1 MSDSFGRVILA
12 VLLVM
17 RLLPFLVTH
26 RFVSGFQYLDEDE
39 RSTVVKWSIPINLA
53 ANTIIGILVQIQVFR
68 GHASLLQ
75 LILGSCSY
83 QDFDRMVLSI
93 IVSTAF
99 AAAISYA
106 GVGLYFKGDLGD
118 LRLNRAEKSRL
129 LLILAV
135 SLIPAMF
142 GFSFAAQGEKQVT
155 VTEFCRKTVLVE
167 EDLFFSKETEKNVS
181 FAALTNQSSA
191 FSLDE
196 AEYYL
201 SEDDRDLK
209 RQRIHIKNLAPG
221 ESATVYLNEDDSLNI
236 KKEGGSYIFLSDSD
250 GNLMESVELPALLEN
265 EVCRLS
271 EEGWEIYT
279 LPTAEEVEIAEKV
292 EVAPPEFSA
301 SAGFYLDDFDLEL
314 YSEPGTTIYY
324 TLDGSDPTL
333 DSLKY
338 EGPIHVD
345 NDNSTPSAYAGIL
358 NVIRDYK
365 LSIPS
370 FSAVK
375 KCMVIRA
382 AAADADGNLSKS
394 ITRSYFVGENSL
406 YSKEVVISLVTD
418 PKNLFDS
425 ETGIHV
431 TGSQYDQW
439 YDTAYKPGE
448 KVIIDY
454 NTQMENYFQHG
465 MEWERPA
472 SMEFFDNGELTLS
485 QDIGIR
491 VQGNVSRRSLKKKRL
506 SLYSRPQYSG
516 STYFGAN
523 LINDYSQHSL
533 LLRNGNLQA
542 ICQDLGSS
550 RPLLTQDHIPVT
562 TFLNGEYW
570 YNVFLYEKVNEKNIA
585 LKYGLTADNI
595 SYVANG
601 ERDANSEKGLIPYS
615 YIYNFPMDHEM
626 SIPENYETYCQYVDI
641 QSYIDQICFQS
652 YMSNLDVEEQRNT
665 LVWHTVIKENDGLG
679 DGRWRWGLIDM
690 DCNWGEYENASGLED
705 VYLLNPFTT
714 DDLMQIP
721 VTKWSVFYFLRSN
734 AEFCKQLIL
743 TYMDLMNTV
752 FTPEEAMKA
761 IERNGVKDKQIIRF
775 FENRRRPM
783 MEFITQE
790 FQLNGSRGTVKLTTD
805 FSGAQLRLNS
815 IVPELKG
822 IPIEDEAEAIAAEN
836 AESEETEKTAPPY
849 EWTGT
854 YFTDYPI
861 TVSADQPEFV
871 RWEVTSNGRT
881 RTYTSRT
888 IEVPVEEGGV
898 EIHAVFD

>member
-26 RFVSGFQYLDEDE
+26 RVVCGFHYLDEEE

-53 ANTIIGILVQIQVFR
+53 ANAVIGMLVQIDVFR

-75 LILGSCSY
+75 LIQGNCSY

-93 IVSTAF
+93 IVSTAMAF
-99 AAAISYA
+99 AMGYA
-106 GVGLYFKGDLGD
+106 GVGLYFKGDFED

-129 LLILAV
+129 FLILAAA
-135 SLIPAMF
+135 LIPAMF
-142 GFSFAAQGEKQVT
+142 GFSFAAQGEEQVKI
-155 VTEFCRKTVLVE
+155 TEFCRKTVLNE
-167 EDLFFSKETEKNVS
+167 EDFFTGEIEERKVS
-181 FAALTNQSSA
+181 FIVLTNQSSM
-191 FSLDE
+191 FSLEKMDF
-196 AEYYL
+196 YL

-209 RQRIHIKNLAPG
+209 RQQIGFKHLAPE
-221 ESATVYLNEDDSLNI
+221 ESVTVYLNEDDSLNI
-236 KKEGGSYIFLSDSD
+236 RKEGGSYLFLSDSD
-250 GNLMESVELPALLEN
+250 GNLLESVDLPALPEN

-271 EEGWEIYT
+271 DEGWENY
-279 LPTAEEVEIAEKV
+279 LLEVPEEVEIT

-301 SAGFYLDDFDLEL
+301 SAGFYLNDFDLEL

-324 TLDGSDPTL
+324 TLDGSDPTV
-333 DSLKY
+333 DSLIY
-338 EGPIHVD
+338 DGPIHVY

-365 LSIPS
+365 LSTPS
-370 FSAVK
+370 FSAVR

-382 AAADADGNLSKS
+382 AAVDADGNFSKS
-394 ITRSYFVGENSL
+394 IARSYFVGDNVRYADEL
-406 YSKEVVISLVTD
+406 IVSLVTD

-431 TGSQYDQW
+431 TGSQYDKW
-439 YDTAYKPGE
+439 YEAAYKPGE

-454 NTQMENYFQHG
+454 SKQMENYFQHG

-472 SMEFFDNGELTLS
+472 SLEFFDNGELTLS

-491 VQGNVSRRSLKKKRL
+491 VQGNVSRRNLKKKRL
-506 SLYSRPQYSG
+506 SLYSRKQYSG
-516 STYFGAN
+516 SAYFDAN
-523 LINDYSQHSL
+523 LVNEFSQHSL

-570 YNVFLYEKVNEKNIA
+570 YSVFLYEKVNEKNIA
-585 LKYGLTADNI
+585 SKYGLNADNI

-601 ERDANSEKGLIPYS
+601 ERDANSEKGQIPYS
-615 YIYNFPMDHEM
+615 YIYNFPVDHEM

-641 QSYIDQICFQS
+641 QSYIDQICFQT
-652 YMSNLDVEEQRNT
+652 YMSNLDVEEKRNS
-665 LVWHTVIKENDGLG
+665 LVWHTVIKENDGMG
-679 DGRWRWGLIDM
+679 DGRWRWGLVDM
-690 DCNWGEYENASGLED
+690 DCNWSEYKSATGLES

-714 DDLMQIP
+714 DDMMQIP
-721 VTKWSVFYFLRSN
+721 VTKWSVFYFLRRN
-734 AEFCKQLIL
+734 ETFCKQLIL

-752 FTPEEAMKA
+752 FTPEEAMQA
-761 IERNGVKDKQIIRF
+761 IERNGVNDKEIIYF
-775 FENRRRPM
+775 FENRSKPM

-790 FQLNGSRGTVKLTTD
+790 FQLNGSSGTVKLTTD

-815 IVPELKG
+815 ITPKLKGTQPIDADEQIDADTEELK
-822 IPIEDEAEAIAAEN
+822 AA
-836 AESEETEKTAPPY
+836 APTY

-871 RWEVTSNGRT
+871 RWEVTSNGKT
-881 RTYTSRT
+881 TTYTDPT

-898 EIHAVFD
+898 EIHAVFQ